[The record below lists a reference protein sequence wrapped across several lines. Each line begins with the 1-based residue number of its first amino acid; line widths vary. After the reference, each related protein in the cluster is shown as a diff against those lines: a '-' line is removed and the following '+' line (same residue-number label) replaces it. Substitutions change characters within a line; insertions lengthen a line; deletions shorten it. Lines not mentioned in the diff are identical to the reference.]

1 MVCMN
6 VFYANV
12 IWNCVFPVD
21 VSLLER
27 LMTQNDL
34 YKKDDME
41 FDKRYV
47 SKLLLNYR
55 YF

>member
-1 MVCMN
+1 MYEYVLLSFIVACA
-6 VFYANV
+6 F
-12 IWNCVFPVD
+12 VD

-34 YKKDDME
+34 YKRDDVE

-47 SKLLLNYR
+47 SKLIMNYR
-55 YF
+55 